1 VALSREVKVGA
12 FVAAGL
18 LIAGAV
24 VFMIGDERRAF
35 EAKERYFAV
44 FDDVQ
49 GLTRGAP
56 VRMGGV
62 DVGTV
67 LSVSYGE
74 DEKDPR
80 LHVQMDIVRA
90 ESRRIREDSAAFV
103 GNKGLLGDKMI
114 VIRVGDP
121 KKPPLA
127 PGSTIR
133 SEVGSDFG
141 ALTEKLSAITVKAD
155 NVLANLEKTTNTFA
169 APAVQEDLKA
179 SVRALAH
186 ILKAVDEGDGYVARL
201 VRDPAEAKK
210 LSTLVSSL
218 DHAAAELDQTLAGV
232 NATIARVNHG
242 PGFAHDVVYGNGPS
256 DAVAQI
262 GRAAGELATTLE
274 GVRKGNGLARSLIY
288 GGDDQT
294 AQLIADLDAVAKD
307 ARAIVSGIRNG
318 KGTLGALMVDP
329 SVYEDLK
336 VLLGNV
342 ERNKTLRALV
352 RYSIQRDEKVL
363 PVEIRDPEKS
373 EAPRIEPGEGTPSA
387 ASAGARS
394 KIGAE

>member
-1 VALSREVKVGA
+1 MALSREVKVGA
-12 FVAAGL
+12 FVGFGL
-18 LIAGAV
+18 LVAGAV

-35 EAKERYFAV
+35 ESKERYVAI

-62 DVGTV
+62 DVG
-67 LSVSYGE
+67 SVIAVYFDQ

-80 LHVQMDIVRA
+80 LHVEMDVVEA
-90 ESRRIREDSAAFV
+90 EARRIREDSTAMI

-114 VIRVGDP
+114 VIRVGSP
-121 KKPPLA
+121 KKKPLA
-127 PGSTIR
+127 PGSTIPT
-133 SEVGSDFG
+133 EVGSDFT
-141 ALTEKLSAITVKAD
+141 ALTEKLSGITTKAD
-155 NVLANLEKTTNTFA
+155 AIMANLEKTTTTFA
-169 APAVQEDLKA
+169 DPAVQEDLKT
-179 SVRALAH
+179 SVKALSH
-186 ILKAVDEGDGYVARL
+186 ILRSVDEGDGYVAKL
-201 VRDPAEAKK
+201 IRDPAEAKK
-210 LSTLVSSL
+210 LSGLITSL

-232 NATIARVNHG
+232 NATVARVNRG
-242 PGFAHDVVYGNGPS
+242 PGFAHDVIYGDGPGQ
-256 DAVAQI
+256 ALTQV
-262 GRAAGELATTLE
+262 GNAAGELAVTLK
-274 GVRKGNGLARSLIY
+274 GMRDGNGLAKSLIY

-294 AQLIADLDAVAKD
+294 TRLIEDLDQVAKD
-307 ARAIVSGIRNG
+307 VKAITSGVRQG

-373 EAPRIEPGEGTPSA
+373 EAPRIGSGEEKPAS
-387 ASAGARS
+387 ASAGARGKLGS
-394 KIGAE
+394 E

>member
-12 FVAAGL
+12 FVGFGL
-18 LIAGAV
+18 LVAGGV

-35 EAKERYFAV
+35 EAKERYSAV

-62 DVGTV
+62 DVG
-67 LSVSYGE
+67 SVVAVYFDQ

-80 LHVQMDIVRA
+80 LHVEMDIVAA
-90 ESRRIREDSAAFV
+90 ESRRIRADSTAMV

-114 VIRVGDP
+114 VIRVGSQD
-121 KKPPLA
+121 KKQLA
-127 PGSTIR
+127 AGSTIP
-133 SEVGSDFG
+133 SEVGTDFG
-141 ALTEKLSAITVKAD
+141 ALTEKLSGITTKAD
-155 NVLANLEKTTNTFA
+155 AVMTNLEKTTTTFA
-169 APAVQEDLKA
+169 DPALQEDLKS
-179 SVRALAH
+179 SVKALSH

-201 VRDPAEAKK
+201 IRDPAEAKK
-210 LSTLVSSL
+210 LSGLITSL

-232 NATIARVNHG
+232 NTAVARVNRG
-242 PGFAHDVVYGNGPS
+242 PGFAHDVVYGDGPS
-256 DAVAQI
+256 QALTQV
-262 GRAAGELATTLE
+262 GNAAGELATTLK
-274 GVRKGNGLARSLIY
+274 GMRDGNGLAKSLIY

-294 AQLIADLDAVAKD
+294 TRLIEDLDAVAKD
-307 ARAIVSGIRNG
+307 VRTITSGIRQG

-373 EAPRIEPGEGTPSA
+373 EAPRIESAGEKPSSV
-387 ASAGARS
+387 SAGARVKAGS
-394 KIGAE
+394 D